1 MATDDFFR
9 ARIDQMIDLSQ
20 PLAVLARRMPWEE
33 LEKTLAPVFA
43 HRDRQGR
50 VTQQLGLFG
59 LTFVIQ
65 TAAGS
70 LYSSSRVQLSAWMC
84 GLVAS
89 LSRKVAFRSADDI
102 LPSCVGLTV
111 VIGPP
116 RSGEPSQA
124 ASEGWLLPGVMCV
137 PSSSRLKHSRGS
149 SPHCWTTK
157 GECVASSNCASGIED
172 RERKTISSA

>member
-9 ARIDQMIDLSQ
+9 ARIDQMIELSH

-50 VTQQLGLFG
+50 QGRVTQQPGLFG

-65 TAAGS
+65 RAAGL
-70 LYSSSRVQLSAWMC
+70 LYSSSRVQLSAWMW

-124 ASEGWLLPGVMCV
+124 ASEG
-137 PSSSRLKHSRGS
+137 
-149 SPHCWTTK
+149 
-157 GECVASSNCASGIED
+157 
-172 RERKTISSA
+172 